1 MINLQRN
8 LLKHDSLGAPIPGQS
23 LTSTPG
29 QLPYEKP
36 PITTDPE
43 DALEALV
50 EYIRKPTSIKTIVHL
65 MNAGV
70 SAETIASSFVLGG
83 VSEGM
88 YDVDLAEIIKP
99 PLVMYIVEVAYDNG
113 VKEGNVINEGEINN
127 NLEIPDLIP
136 ITYESEK
143 IINLDEEINTDEELE
158 DEEVDEVE
166 DISEEDNSD
175 NEELSD
181 DLDEDLLDK
190 YMKMSYKNLKK
201 KCIEMNL
208 KHSGNKTIL
217 AKRIVE
223 NL

>member
-8 LLKHDSLGAPIPGQS
+8 VLKHDSLGAPIPGQS

-29 QLPYEKP
+29 QLPYERP
-36 PITTDPE
+36 PITTNPE

-83 VSEGM
+83 VSEGI

-113 VKEGNVINEGEINN
+113 VKEGNVIN
-127 NLEIPDLIP
+127 DLP
-136 ITYESEK
+136 EQGM
-143 IINLDEEINTDEELE
+143 
-158 DEEVDEVE
+158 
-166 DISEEDNSD
+166 SEEDGL
-175 NEELSD
+175 ELAKNTSP
-181 DLDEDLLDK
+181 EDRYPKLLDNLRNEVNAT
-190 YMKMSYKNLKK
+190 KNMQQDFKD
-201 KCIEMNL
+201 EMDQKEL
-208 KHSGNKTIL
+208 EPQGFIQREGN
-217 AKRIVE
+217 V
-223 NL
+223 